1 MVVIILL
8 WDGGWFFYIPY
19 KLKMRTSLGNFDRS
33 SLELTKVYYLKASR
47 DSEAGCFGSTPEN

>member
-1 MVVIILL
+1 M
-8 WDGGWFFYIPY
+8 GWFIYIPY